1 MEHGERD
8 HGKAGSDF
16 VNLTEKI
23 LKIFCAE
30 ALTSLPC
37 TFTGSYNVYSNA
49 ETIMKG
55 ATTMKL
61 MKIPFKILALPVIA
75 LIWLTCFLAKAVT
88 HISCY
93 VIGPFMLLVGII
105 LIVMLTKS
113 RWADVGICGAIEGV
127 CLLALFGVTWMI
139 ANMEDLNALLIRFV
153 QS

>member
-1 MEHGERD
+1 M
-8 HGKAGSDF
+8 
-16 VNLTEKI
+16 
-23 LKIFCAE
+23 
-30 ALTSLPC
+30 TSLLD
-37 TFTGSYNVYSNA
+37 TYTGFYKVYSNA
-49 ETIMKG
+49 ETIVKG
-55 ATTMKL
+55 AWAMKL
-61 MKIPFKILALPVIA
+61 IKIPFRILALPVIA

-93 VIGPFMLLVGII
+93 VIGPFMLFVGII